1 MVLLEIELMGW
12 FIGKK
17 SFLVENGENRN
28 SLTESDVFMEWQGK
42 QKSLSTTNIK
52 TDLFQWQISW
62 WLL

>member
-1 MVLLEIELMGW
+1 MGW

-52 TDLFQWQISW
+52 TDLFQ
-62 WLL
+62 